1 MTEGNRSARKKTL
14 KFLRNI
20 TLILAAVC
28 VLGLLGQTAF
38 AQNTYI
44 ITDGST
50 VLVYTTN
57 STDPAVVL
65 NEAGLRLDE
74 DDTYTT
80 SPGLGVSEI
89 TIRRSQ
95 TVTINHCGEML
106 SVETAGET
114 VGELLERLNIV
125 IDGDTNVSVPLD
137 APTADGMALT
147 ITRTLRT
154 MESYTAV
161 IPYETTVCYDDSIPA
176 GTELVLTAGVDGEM
190 RCSASV
196 VYMDGVEI
204 SRSVL
209 EQTVTTQPVNEII
222 AVGTGSADA
231 MVVAANG
238 PIIGDGFIITETGEV
253 LTYTKTMQ
261 VEATAYTHT
270 DAGCDFWTATNT
282 HVRIGTVAVDPR
294 YIPYGTRMFIVSN
307 DGQYIYGIGTA
318 EDCGGAIKED
328 RVDLYFPTTKEC
340 FQFGRRDCTIY
351 FLG

>member
-28 VLGLLGQTAF
+28 VVGLLAQSAF

-50 VLVYTTN
+50 IVVYTTN

-65 NEAGLRLDE
+65 NEAGLLLDE

-95 TVTINHCGEML
+95 TVFINHCGETL

-114 VGELLERLNIV
+114 VGQLLERLNIV
-125 IDGDTNVSVPLD
+125 IDADTNVSVPLD
-137 APTADGMALT
+137 TPTADGMELT

-154 MESYTAV
+154 MENYTAV
-161 IPYETTVCYDDSIPA
+161 IPYDTTVCYDDSIPA
-176 GTELVLTAGVDGEM
+176 GTELVLTAGMDGEM
-190 RCSASV
+190 RCAASV
-196 VYMDGVEI
+196 VYLDGVEI

-209 EQTVTTQPVNEII
+209 EQSVTTQPVNEVI
-222 AVGTGSADA
+222 AIGTGSADTA
-231 MVVAANG
+231 VAAG
-238 PIIGDGFIITETGEV
+238 EFIIGDGFIITDTGEV

-270 DAGCDFWTATNT
+270 DAGCDFWTATGT

-307 DGQYIYGIGTA
+307 DGQYIYGVSTA

-328 RVDLYFPTTKEC
+328 RVDLYFPTTKEG

>member
-1 MTEGNRSARKKTL
+1 MTEGNRRTRKKTL

-20 TLILAAVC
+20 TLALAVIC
-28 VLGLLGQTAF
+28 IVGLLGQTVF
-38 AQNTYI
+38 AQNTYR
-44 ITDGST
+44 ITDGDT
-50 VLVYTTN
+50 VLFYTTN

-65 NEAGLRLDE
+65 SEAGLLLGE

-80 SPGLGVSEI
+80 SPRLGLSEI
-89 TIRRSQ
+89 TIRRSI
-95 TVTINHCGEML
+95 TVTIDHCGEEMT
-106 SVETAGET
+106 VESTAET
-114 VGELLERLNIV
+114 VGELLQRLNILV
-125 IDGDTNVSVPLD
+125 DADTTVSVPLD
-137 APTADGMALT
+137 TLTADGMIVT
-147 ITRTLRT
+147 INRTLRT
-154 MESYTAV
+154 MERYTAV
-161 IPYETTVCYDDSIPA
+161 IPYETTVCYDESLPA
-176 GTELVLTAGVDGEM
+176 GTQIVLTPGVDGEM

-209 EQTVTTQPVNEII
+209 EQTVTTQPVGEVI
-222 AVGTGSADA
+222 AVGTGSGNAVQTA
-231 MVVAANG
+231 VSG

-253 LTYTKTMQ
+253 LTYTGTMQ

-307 DGQYIYGIGTA
+307 DGQYVYGISTA
-318 EDCGGAIKED
+318 EDCGGAIKVD